1 MGFEQ
6 NKDAFFETGLIKV
19 AYQANCEN
27 ELLTLQKFLK
37 ENDVIVLKTA
47 RAAFKKKSIL
57 IEFCRI
63 FFDKFNYYLEEFP
76 VLKQELD
83 QRGISHNLVEELTKN
98 STCHD
103 FSESIYQIYN
113 YYSSSVDY
121 LLTLQKQ
128 NEECKSWIQAL
139 EFLHLIYEITHLLS
153 KGQLLDKK
161 DDEHYRTHTRRPKID
176 WCAFCF
182 KRVESIGEQK
192 PLRTT
197 LIEQESRKNSD
208 KIKSRKSKLLTCN
221 DHKSTDNNDSIYR
234 AAKRFVDKLSL
245 DDLMK
250 IDEIR
255 AFRRY
260 YEVINFKKN
269 VNILDFEKQWQENKS
284 LWLNYLY
291 ELCPHIPFLDIFTWD
306 EYTKKFHESLQND
319 LETTQI
325 PILIQDIYFEVKIW
339 NDLKKRHL
347 KLDKRRKKRDD
358 PDIS

>member
-6 NKDAFFETGLIKV
+6 NKDAFFETGLIKD
-19 AYQANCEN
+19 AYRANCEN

-63 FFDKFNYYLEEFP
+63 FFEKFNYYLEEFP
-76 VLKQELD
+76 ILKQDLH
-83 QRGISHNLVEELTKN
+83 RKGISHNLVEELTKN

-113 YYSSSVDY
+113 HHSTSVDY
-121 LLTLQKQ
+121 LPLLQRQ

-139 EFLHLIYEITHLLS
+139 EFLYFIYEITHLLA

-161 DDEHYRTHTRRPKID
+161 DDEHHRIHTRRPKID

-182 KRVESIGEQK
+182 RRVQSIGEQR

-197 LIEQESRKNSD
+197 LIKQESRKNSD
-208 KIKSRKSKLLTCN
+208 KIKSRKSTQLTCN
-221 DHKSTDNNDSIYR
+221 LHKSTNNNDSIYR
-234 AAKRFVDKLSL
+234 AEKRFVDKLSF
-245 DDLMK
+245 DDLIK

-260 YEVINFKKN
+260 YEVINFKKD
-269 VNILDFEKQWQENKS
+269 VNILEFEKQWQENKS

-291 ELCPHIPFLDIFTWD
+291 ELCPHIPFLNISTWG
-306 EYTKKFHESLQND
+306 EYTKKFHELLQND

-325 PILIQDIYFEVKIW
+325 PTIIQDIYFEVKIW
-339 NDLKKRHL
+339 DSFKKRHL
-347 KLDKRRKKRDD
+347 KLDNRRKKCDD
-358 PDIS
+358 LDVS